1 MGPGRSLLAVV
12 VGVVA
17 GVAPVS
23 GAGAPPVV
31 RPGGIVRWAAQGVE
45 ACALGERRWQPLE
58 GECYFPLD
66 LQAVP
71 GPRVLTL
78 WHQGELETRTVMVGA
93 PPYPVERISLPDDR
107 MVHLSPADLARVL
120 REQQQLK
127 PLWASEG
134 PRQFALP
141 LHRPLSRRAK
151 GRNFGSKRIING
163 EARSPHSGLDFHAR
177 RGDPVLAVGRGTVAA
192 SHDLFFGGQSVFI
205 DHGDGLIS
213 MYMHLSRVSVEVGQR
228 VERGQKV
235 GAVGSTGRA
244 TGPHLHFGLRW
255 HGARADPTLLFGA
268 PNAIPEI
275 R

>member
-1 MGPGRSLLAVV
+1 MSPGRSVLAAVV
-12 VGVVA
+12 AVVA

-31 RPGGIVRWAAQGVE
+31 RPGGIVRWSAQGVE
-45 ACALGERRWQPLE
+45 ACALGERRWEPLSA
-58 GECYFPLD
+58 ECFFPLD
-66 LQAVP
+66 LRAAP

-78 WHQGELETRTVMVGA
+78 WQGGERATRTVMVGE
-93 PPYPVERISLPDDR
+93 PPYPVERIHLPDDR
-107 MVHLSPADLARVL
+107 RVHLSPADLARVL
-120 REQQQLK
+120 REQERLK
-127 PLWASEG
+127 PLWESEG
-134 PRQFALP
+134 PRLFALP
-141 LHRPLSRRAK
+141 LRRPLSRRAK

-192 SHDLFFGGQSVFI
+192 SHDLFFGGKSVFI

-213 MYMHLSRVSVEVGQR
+213 MYMHLSRVGVEVGQR
-228 VERGQKV
+228 VERGQKI

-255 HGARADPTLLFGA
+255 HGARVDPSLLFGA
-268 PNAIPEI
+268 PAAIPELK
-275 R
+275 